1 MTCYHKISCNDN
13 FPEFPHKANIHNS
26 MLCSIILFAIYCLH
40 CKMWPMLPTTVTT
53 IPNRTTYRICQST
66 TRICWKDNFK
76 FIQLAQDSA
85 KHQNRP
91 SSNPISR
98 HRSIVV
104 STHYLCSGQDKILI
118 PQTNRIRRYSRHKLP
133 SCTVNFPQS
142 AAHSMRG
149 D

>member
-1 MTCYHKISCNDN
+1 
-13 FPEFPHKANIHNS
+13 
-26 MLCSIILFAIYCLH
+26 
-40 CKMWPMLPTTVTT
+40 MWPTLLTTVT
-53 IPNRTTYRICQST
+53 IPNQTTYRICQST